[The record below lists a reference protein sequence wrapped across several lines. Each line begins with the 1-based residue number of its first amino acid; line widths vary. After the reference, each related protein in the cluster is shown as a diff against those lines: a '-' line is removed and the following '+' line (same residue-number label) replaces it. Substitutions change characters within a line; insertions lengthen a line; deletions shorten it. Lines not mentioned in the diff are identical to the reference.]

1 MGARDVPERGL
12 KRISQPI
19 RPSAATGE
27 SRTIFVQPH
36 RAAKAEKSPGN
47 RLNHLP
53 VSAEG
58 APSMMRQIP
67 DRVIVALLVAAAL
80 TAALAAL
87 GDWTPYGDLNNWTY
101 DFLINHG
108 HYSPTATD
116 VVFVDFDDATFAKI
130 QKYPIPRST
139 IAEVIERVGNAKPAV
154 IGLDIFLSEAR
165 SPGEDTVM
173 QHALSSAGNVVI
185 AAQESGR
192 QQLPPVLP
200 LPLFCRPEN
209 PDLPT
214 GFCAEGQPSAFAYS
228 AINMPIDSD
237 GFIRHAELFAWG
249 KKPAESFPV
258 FMAEQYLAQVEPD
271 CKDCTLQPL
280 DKQNAQFGGY
290 RVPYADTAAKTILIG
305 HWSPEPAIHISASDV
320 LSNAVKPEEIQN
332 KLVLI
337 GQSSD
342 AARDQHF
349 TPLFR
354 VAQHDG
360 KRERI
365 GGTALHAAAI
375 ETLLHGDAI
384 RTAPLTV
391 QRTFNLVLLAISA
404 WIFSRVRLRLAF
416 SFALLVM
423 VSVYFLAQS
432 LFSDSHY
439 WLPYLSTELGIIAAL
454 PCGLAWQYVKANVL
468 RSETE
473 KQRAELMGL
482 FSRYVDPQVARTI
495 WLRRDEVSLQG
506 DERMATVLF
515 SDIRNFT
522 GITAGKPSKVVLRWL
537 NRYFTAMDE
546 VIRQYDGFLNKFIGD
561 GLLVVYGIPLSQ
573 GEEQDACQALHTA
586 ISMLERVKQLN
597 ARRHEEEDCPKI
609 KIGIGIHTGMLTCGS
624 VGSAQ
629 RLEYSVIGETVNLA
643 SRLESLNKEFHTEI
657 VLSASTYE
665 RVKNKFPG
673 LRPLGATPVRGFG
686 EQVTVYGF
694 GDADAT
700 GTFKRPI
707 EKPEVMA

>member
-1 MGARDVPERGL
+1 
-12 KRISQPI
+12 
-19 RPSAATGE
+19 
-27 SRTIFVQPH
+27 
-36 RAAKAEKSPGN
+36 
-47 RLNHLP
+47 
-53 VSAEG
+53 
-58 APSMMRQIP
+58 MMRRLP
-67 DRVIVALLVAAAL
+67 DRLIVAVIVAAAL
-80 TAALAAL
+80 TGLLAAL

-108 HYSPTATD
+108 RYAATAED
-116 VVFVDFDDATFAKI
+116 VIFVDFDDQTFAKI

-139 IAEVIERVGNAKPAV
+139 IAEVIERVGSARPAV

-165 SPGEDTVM
+165 SPEEDAAM
-173 QHALSSAGNVVI
+173 QHALSSAGNVI
-185 AAQESGR
+185 LAAQSGTG
-192 QQLPPVLP
+192 QLPPVLP
-200 LPLFCRPEN
+200 LPLFCQPEN
-209 PDLPT
+209 SGMPT
-214 GFCAEGQPSAFAYS
+214 GFCTEGKPGAFAYA

-249 KKPAESFPV
+249 TRPAESFPV
-258 FMAEQYLAQVEPD
+258 FVAEQYLAQVEPD
-271 CKDCTLQPL
+271 CKNCTLQPL
-280 DKQNAQFGGY
+280 DKRNARFRGF
-290 RVPYADTAAKTILIG
+290 RVPYADPVTRSFLIG
-305 HWSPEPAIHISASDV
+305 HWSPEPAEHISASDI
-320 LSNAVKPEEIQN
+320 LSGTVDPDRLRN

-354 VAQHDG
+354 VARRDG

-384 RTAPLTV
+384 RTVPLWW
-391 QRTFNLVLLAISA
+391 QRSFNLVLLALTT
-404 WIFSRVRLRLAF
+404 WIFTRVRLRLAF
-416 SFALLVM
+416 GFALLFM
-423 VSVYFLAQS
+423 VCIYVLAQT
-432 LFSDSHY
+432 LFTSFHL
-439 WLPYLSTELGIIAAL
+439 WLPYLATEIGVLAAL
-454 PCGLAWQYVKANVL
+454 PCGVAWQYVKANLL

-482 FSRYVDPQVARTI
+482 FSRYVDPQVAHTI

-522 GITAGKPSKVVLRWL
+522 GITAGKPSKMVLHWL

-546 VIRQYDGFLNKFIGD
+546 VIRQYGGFLNKFIGD

-573 GEEQDACQALHTA
+573 GEEQDACQALRTA
-586 ISMLERVKQLN
+586 LSMLERVKQLN
-597 ARRHEEEDCPKI
+597 ACRGQEEDCPEI
-609 KIGIGIHTGMLTCGS
+609 RIGIGIHTGSLTCGS
-624 VGSAQ
+624 VGSMQ

-657 VLSASTYE
+657 IVSESTYE
-665 RVKNKFPG
+665 RVKSRFPS
-673 LRPLGATPVRGFG
+673 LRPLGTTPVRGFG
-686 EQVTVYGF
+686 GQIAVYGF
-694 GDADAT
+694 GPAAETGPAAT
-700 GTFKRPI
+700 RE
-707 EKPEVMA
+707 EKPEVVA